1 MSMIQTYQ
9 PHLMDTDNAVPEL
22 QPVYTLL
29 NSHANKLYQEGYF
42 LKLDDQNT
50 QGRPNPDRNWTECF
64 AQLVGT
70 VLSLWDATELDI
82 AGENGDVLPKFINLT
97 DASIKVIDSLPTC
110 AVNEQPLQNILSVS
124 TAGRNRYLFHF
135 NSHHSMVQ
143 WTAGIRL
150 AMYEHSTLQEAY
162 TGALIAGKGRSLNNI
177 NLIMSRSKVT
187 VEEWMRV
194 RFGAGVPWRRCWCV
208 ISPPDEKAVQ
218 KLQKDMKKRSV
229 YDRSPL
235 PQLKGD
241 IKFYDKRVEG
251 KKQKKA
257 KPIATVTNAYSVYAI
272 YPQSK
277 ALIDASSLI
286 KLEGTITIHSDPAST
301 TEGFMFMMPEVRPMV
316 SGFEMLLRSLFPTW
330 DTFCLYGRPQ
340 RLVAS
345 ILDTRS
351 LMFAMPKNQYRG
363 YLDIMDVSSLVLA
376 EGSNAWTEREW
387 RKQLKD
393 LTAKRMGAMDESA
406 SSGFES
412 ERTNRSSER
421 MSVGPGPFPMSKS
434 AGILGLGGR
443 AQTPRTQVNFAEDGD
458 PLQSSRS
465 PASVLHKEKETELT
479 FKSHARNYSDMG
491 SGAADNLQTPFS
503 IPPVRNYAVELT
515 ATPERVSSED
525 GQSSCNTTPS
535 RDLQEMDHRL
545 QTPEPVTTPP
555 AMQHPPSSRPAA
567 TPYHSPEL
575 RKANSRLSN
584 GTLAQIVNAATVSS
598 EGWATSDGQ
607 DGRPSSRDT
616 GSNYQSP
623 SDLHSSNTAPHS
635 TYSKIPSNHVQAS
648 LSQIS
653 EVTTPHAIDSNLIS
667 SALPQVPPHSGH
679 LPTHMHDTE
688 SGCQVLLAQG
698 PAPPIPNTSSFAS
711 PAPSSSLHLP
721 SQKQQ
726 LLTPE
731 QSQISLLNGGRTSHE
746 DSAPLPI
753 RTAPQVQRKP
763 VASKTDSAQRYK
775 ESIEPQSATARAGTL
790 QDCYIDEA
798 ALARVHPSATASSG
812 NSLYVSEPQ
821 QDVPQG
827 ARRSETSS
835 KYDRTSS
842 MTSFEYAVTR
852 ELAAAR
858 EAAERPRA
866 GVLRTV
872 GDAAPIKPSEE
883 LNIPEINFGP
893 TYNYTSANIPRSKTP
908 SLLGSNRVSSSNS
921 RSHSPNSQADPAQM
935 RKTPDQA
942 QRPSDYGENRENS
955 DDSAPRRSVAWQ
967 PGGAVVGTI
976 AMAGEGRAGA
986 ISPEQFV
993 LQRAKAAQG
1002 WGRHPSHQRVSSNTS
1017 LAAMRN
1023 NTPSPTTQIPRT
1035 ASYDRVSNAT
1045 PSPPLQQQQW
1055 SNSQGAAFG
1064 GHVNKNNSARD
1075 QERVARMTGAP
1086 LLHVAPSPRTAQQPA
1101 GGPGL
1106 VGAIAAWE
1114 HERQQMKNALNSQ
1127 AVQYTMSQRQQ
1138 MQQQMQQQ
1146 QMKQQ
1151 QMQYQQMQYQQM
1163 QQQQM
1168 QYQQMQYQQPQ
1179 QQQQQQYFMQQ

>member
-1 MSMIQTYQ
+1 
-9 PHLMDTDNAVPEL
+9 
-22 QPVYTLL
+22 
-29 NSHANKLYQEGYF
+29 
-42 LKLDDQNT
+42 
-50 QGRPNPDRNWTECF
+50 
-64 AQLVGT
+64 
-70 VLSLWDATELDI
+70 
-82 AGENGDVLPKFINLT
+82 
-97 DASIKVIDSLPTC
+97 
-110 AVNEQPLQNILSVS
+110 
-124 TAGRNRYLFHF
+124 
-135 NSHHSMVQ
+135 MVQ

-218 KLQKDMKKRSV
+218 KLQKDIKKRSV

-286 KLEGTITIHSDPAST
+286 KLEGTITVHSDPAST

-351 LMFAMPKNQYRG
+351 LMFAMPKNQYHG
-363 YLDIMDVSSLVLA
+363 YLDTMDVSSLVLA

-406 SSGFES
+406 SSGIES
-412 ERTNRSSER
+412 ERTSNLSSKR
-421 MSVGPGPFPMSKS
+421 MSVGPGPLPMSKS
-434 AGILGLGGR
+434 AGVLGLGGR

-458 PLQSSRS
+458 HLQSSRS
-465 PASVLHKEKETELT
+465 PASVLHKDKGTDLAL
-479 FKSHARNYSDMG
+479 KSHARNYSDMG
-491 SGAADNLQTPFS
+491 TGAADSLQMPFG
-503 IPPVRNYAVELT
+503 IPPVRNHAVELA

-535 RDLQEMDHRL
+535 RDLQEMNHHL

-555 AMQHPPSSRPAA
+555 TMQHPPSSRPAA

-575 RKANSRLSN
+575 RKANSRLSS

-598 EGWATSDGQ
+598 EGWATPDNQ
-607 DGRPSSRDT
+607 DRRPSSRDT
-616 GSNYQSP
+616 GGSHQSP
-623 SDLHSSNTAPHS
+623 SGLHSSNTAPHS
-635 TYSKIPSNHVQAS
+635 TYSKIPSNQAQAS

-653 EVTTPHAIDSNLIS
+653 EATTPHAIDSNLIS

-679 LPTHMHDTE
+679 LPTHLHDTE

-698 PAPPIPNTSSFAS
+698 PAPPIPNNPSFAS
-711 PAPSSSLHLP
+711 PAPSSFLHLP
-721 SQKQQ
+721 PQKQQ
-726 LLTPE
+726 LPILE
-731 QSQISLLNGGRTSHE
+731 QSQISLLNGGRKSHE
-746 DSAPLPI
+746 DSAPLPN
-753 RTAPQVQRKP
+753 QVHRKP
-763 VASKTDSAQRYK
+763 VASKTDSVQRYK
-775 ESIEPQSATARAGTL
+775 ESIEPQSANARAGTL

-798 ALARVHPSATASSG
+798 APARLHPSAAASSG
-812 NSLYVSEPQ
+812 NNLYLSAPQ
-821 QDVPQG
+821 QDVSQG
-827 ARRSETSS
+827 AIPSETSS

-842 MTSFEYAVTR
+842 MTSFEYAITR
-852 ELAAAR
+852 ELAATR

-921 RSHSPNSQADPAQM
+921 RSHSPNSQADHVQM
-935 RKTPDQA
+935 RKTSDQA
-942 QRPSDYGENRENS
+942 QRPFDFGENRQNS

-967 PGGAVVGTI
+967 PGGTVVGTI

-1023 NTPSPTTQIPRT
+1023 NTPSPTMQIPRT
-1035 ASYDRVSNAT
+1035 ASYDRITNAT

-1055 SNSQGAAFG
+1055 SSSQGAAFG
-1064 GHVNKNNSARD
+1064 GHVNKNSSARD

-1086 LLHVAPSPRTAQQPA
+1086 LLHVAPSPRKAQQPA
-1101 GGPGL
+1101 SGPGL

-1114 HERQQMKNALNSQ
+1114 HDRQQMKNALNSQ
-1127 AVQYTMSQRQQ
+1127 AVQYTMGQRQQ
-1138 MQQQMQQQ
+1138 IQQQQMQQQ
-1146 QMKQQ
+1146 QMQQQ
-1151 QMQYQQMQYQQM
+1151 QMQYQHMQQQQMQQQQMQQQQM

-1168 QYQQMQYQQPQ
+1168 QYQQMQYP
-1179 QQQQQQYFMQQ
+1179 QQQQQYFMQQ